1 MNAFRIVI
9 VGAGSHFTLGL
20 LGDFFRVN
28 DLWGSELVLMDIND
42 ERLNVMKK
50 IVEGVIQTKGVDLKI
65 SATTNLREALEGA
78 DFVIVT
84 IRVGGLDALR
94 DLIEIPLRFGT
105 MEVVGDTVGPS
116 GVLKGMLEIPAVVDI
131 ANKVKDVS
139 PEAVI
144 LNFTNP
150 MTPICRAVRKTTNLE
165 MIGLCHG
172 VHHIRKL
179 ASSIL
184 RSSQHPPEELDADA
198 AGINHLT
205 WTVGIRYEGRSVYEE
220 FVSNLFSEDHEHVI
234 ARHPYLI
241 GRELCGVFGAPP
253 TLSDRH
259 TSEFFHYL
267 YDWISDP
274 IYGPILRKTS
284 GYIDYEN
291 RTLSRAA
298 VENEERRMREL
309 HKMAEGSKDVEISP
323 TGEYAL
329 DIIST
334 VENERRNRLLAANIP
349 NGDTIDGIA
358 SEYIVE
364 VPVEV
369 DKHGF
374 TPTRRISLPCPIISV
389 FNQHLVKFETLVDGI
404 LERDKDLIVQAIA
417 MDPLT
422 PSPRK
427 AEKIFS
433 LFVERCSDSGF
444 LSF

>member
-1 MNAFRIVI
+1 MNASKIVI

-28 DLWGSELVLMDIND
+28 NLWGSELVLMDIDD

-50 IVEGVIQTKGVDLKI
+50 IVESVIKKRGVDLRTI
-65 SATTNLREALEGA
+65 ATTNLCEALEGA

-84 IRVGGLDALR
+84 IRVGGLDVLR
-94 DLIEIPLRFGT
+94 KLIEIPLRFGT

-116 GVLKGMLEIPAVVDI
+116 GLLKGMVEIPAVVNI
-131 ANKVKDVS
+131 ASKVKDIC
-139 PEAVI
+139 PEAAV

-150 MTPICRAVRKTTNLE
+150 MTPICRAVRKTANLQ

-184 RSSQHPPEELDADA
+184 KYPTEKLDVEA

-205 WTVGIRYEGRSVYEE
+205 WTVGIQYEGRSVFKE
-220 FVSNLFSEDHEHVI
+220 FLSHLFSEEHVDI
-234 ARHPYLI
+234 ISEHPYLI
-241 GRELCGVFGAPP
+241 GRELCGIFGVPP

-274 IYGPILRKTS
+274 IYGPVLKRVS

-291 RTLSRAA
+291 KTLSRTAI
-298 VENEERRMREL
+298 ENEEKRMREV
-309 HKMAEGSKDVEISP
+309 HRMAEGSERVEIAP

-329 DIIST
+329 DIISAMKHDK
-334 VENERRNRLLAANIP
+334 RRRLLAANIP
-349 NGDTIDGIA
+349 NRGTIDGIA
-358 SEYIVE
+358 SDYVVE
-364 VPVEV
+364 APVEV
-369 DKHGF
+369 DKRGF
-374 TPTRRISLPCPIISV
+374 TPTRSISIPRAIISV
-389 FNQHLVKFETLVDGI
+389 LNQHLVKFETLVDGI